1 MLYDV
6 MLCGCPMCSVKRG
19 RMMRF
24 DIIIISERR
33 KETNT
38 SIDLD
43 LDATTTKEKLTQIL
57 VVPSGTRGRERG
69 TDIGKIFERKP
80 LILFMFVCFAYL

>member
-1 MLYDV
+1 
-6 MLCGCPMCSVKRG
+6 
-19 RMMRF
+19 MRF
-24 DIIIISERR
+24 DIIIISGRR

-80 LILFMFVCFAYL
+80 LILFTVVYFAYLFAVLFLFVVTSCGQSKKL